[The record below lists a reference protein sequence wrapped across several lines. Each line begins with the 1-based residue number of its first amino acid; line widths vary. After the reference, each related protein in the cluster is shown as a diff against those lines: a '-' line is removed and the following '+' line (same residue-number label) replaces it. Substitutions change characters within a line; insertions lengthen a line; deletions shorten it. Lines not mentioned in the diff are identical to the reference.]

1 MVICFVSVPLWWIA
15 ARWTCANS
23 RTPFVHGGSFC
34 VPRPNLAG
42 NWMGLFFTRSHDSS
56 PSPNARVGGWY
67 HRAGCGEAI
76 LRWELTPSPT
86 TSALARFPQSCSCH
100 SMRLVR
106 PLPSLTGTGPVQ
118 HVALTQGATKSTSTY
133 RQC

>member
-1 MVICFVSVPLWWIA
+1 MVICFVSIPRWWIA

-23 RTPFVHGGSFC
+23 RTPFVHGGAFWA
-34 VPRPNLAG
+34 PGPNLAG

-56 PSPNARVGGWY
+56 PSPNARVGSWY

-76 LRWELTPSPT
+76 LRWDFTPSPT

-100 SMRLVR
+100 SMRLVGR
-106 PLPSLTGTGPVQ
+106 SL
-118 HVALTQGATKSTSTY
+118 
-133 RQC
+133 R